1 MQVEG
6 PDTNFV
12 SDLALGSKKRRL
24 SKTSVQED
32 DHTNVVSEVNK
43 NKKKK
48 KAKPMTC
55 TLLKSVVE
63 KGIGIK
69 DVRDMTQYLLQAEN
83 NSPKWID
90 ICNRSSL
97 QKMIVLFIPGLQP
110 DDFENGKNTFNEIS
124 DDNFKY
130 IPGEIASTFHTFPV
144 MAPGSKMT
152 LFSPYNSF
160 INVGLSKME
169 KINKLKELQKKKKI
183 TINDLVLSE
192 QQLVANDYPLDS
204 GDTNFD
210 TDWVQTVDF
219 THGGSHIFALDCE
232 MCLSE
237 QGLVLTRISLVNFD
251 NEVIY
256 EELVKPDVPIV
267 DYLTRYSGITEEK
280 LTVGAK
286 KTLRE
291 VQKDLLKIISRSD
304 ILIGHS
310 LQNDLKV
317 MKLKHPLVVDTAII
331 YHHKAGDPFKPSLK
345 YLSET
350 FLNKSIQNG
359 EHDSVE
365 DARACL
371 ELTKL
376 KILNG
381 LAFGI
386 GINTENLFTKVHRF
400 EVKTVLL
407 NDMIIK
413 NHTEDDSKG
422 QLIRC
427 VEDDETWTH
436 IHENLNKDVKLIV
449 GRIKN
454 LERSRNYNKKPR
466 KETPSFDASMVL
478 HDIGQ
483 HLTQLYENAT
493 PGTMILIMSGT
504 GDTRPWNNL
513 STELEFIQDK
523 KERLDKRR
531 EREPEI
537 VEAIKLARGGVA
549 SFTVK

>member
-1 MQVEG
+1 MQVQG
-6 PDTNFV
+6 PDTNV
-12 SDLALGSKKRRL
+12 MSTVALGTKKRRL
-24 SKTSVQED
+24 SKASVQEE
-32 DHTNVVSEVNK
+32 SEQTDVKLEVKK

-48 KAKPMTC
+48 KEKPMTC
-55 TLLKSVVE
+55 ALQKTVVD
-63 KGIGIK
+63 KGIGVK

-90 ICNRSSL
+90 ISNRSSL
-97 QKMIVLFIPGLQP
+97 QKMVVLFIPGLQP
-110 DDFENGKNTFNEIS
+110 SDFGNGKSSFSEIS
-124 DDNFKY
+124 DDKFRY
-130 IPGEIASTFHTFPV
+130 IPEQIASKFHTFPV

-160 INVGLSKME
+160 INVGLSKLE

-192 QQLVANDYPLDS
+192 QQLVANDYPLTS
-204 GDTNFD
+204 GDSND
-210 TDWVQTVDF
+210 AGWVQTVEFAHD
-219 THGGSHIFALDCE
+219 GSHIFALDCE

-280 LTVGAK
+280 LATGAK
-286 KTLRE
+286 KSLPE
-291 VQKDLLKIISRSD
+291 VQQDLLKIISRSD

-317 MKLKHPLVVDTAII
+317 MKLKHSLIVDTAII

-345 YLSET
+345 YLSEA

-359 EHDSVE
+359 EHDSIE

-386 GINTENLFTKVHRF
+386 GINTENLFTKLHRF
-400 EVKTVLL
+400 EVKTMLL
-407 NDMIIK
+407 NDMIVK
-413 NHTEDDSKG
+413 DHSEDDSKG
-422 QLIRC
+422 CLIRC
-427 VEDDETWTH
+427 VEDNQTWTH

-449 GRIKN
+449 GRLKN

-466 KETPSFDASMVL
+466 KGDESLEEATVL
-478 HDIGQ
+478 RDIGE
-483 HLTQLYENAT
+483 HLTQLYEDSA
-493 PGTMILIMSGT
+493 PGTMILVMSGT

-513 STELEFIQDK
+513 STELDLIQDK

-537 VEAIKLARGGVA
+537 AEAIKLARDGVA

>member
-6 PDTNFV
+6 PDANFV
-12 SDLALGSKKRRL
+12 SGLTLGSKKRRL
-24 SKTSVQED
+24 SKASVQED
-32 DHTNVVSEVNK
+32 DHEDVLMEMKK

-55 TLLKSVVE
+55 TLQKTAVE
-63 KGIGIK
+63 KGIGVK

-97 QKMIVLFIPGLQP
+97 QKMIVLFIPGLLP
-110 DDFENGKNTFNEIS
+110 NDFENGKNAFNEIS

-130 IPGEIASTFHTFPV
+130 VPGEIASKFHTFPV
-144 MAPGSKMT
+144 VAPGSKMT

-160 INVGLSKME
+160 INVGLSKVE
-169 KINKLKELQKKKKI
+169 KMNRLKELQKKKKI

-192 QQLVANDYPLDS
+192 QQLVANDYPLDYE
-204 GDTNFD
+204 DAND
-210 TDWVQTVDF
+210 ADWVQTTEF
-219 THGGSHIFALDCE
+219 THDGSHIFALDCE

-280 LTVGAK
+280 LALGAK
-286 KTLRE
+286 KTLAE
-291 VQKDLLKIISRSD
+291 VQKDLLKLISRSD

-317 MKLKHPLVVDTAII
+317 MKLKHPLIVDTAII

-345 YLSET
+345 YLSEA

-386 GINTENLFTKVHRF
+386 GINTENLFTKLHRF
-400 EVKTVLL
+400 EVKTMLL
-407 NDMIIK
+407 NDMIIRD
-413 NHTEDDSKG
+413 HTEDDSKG

-427 VEDDETWTH
+427 VEDNETWTH

-449 GRIKN
+449 GRLKN

-466 KETPSFDASMVL
+466 KGTDSLDAFTVL
-478 HDIGQ
+478 QSIGQ
-483 HLTQLYENAT
+483 NLTQLYENAT
-493 PGTMILIMSGT
+493 PGTMILVMSGT

-523 KERLDKRR
+523 KERLEKRR
-531 EREPEI
+531 ERECEI
-537 VEAIKLARGGVA
+537 VEAIKMARDGVA
-549 SFTVK
+549 SFIVK

>member
-1 MQVEG
+1 MQAEA
-6 PDTNFV
+6 PDTNLV
-12 SDLALGSKKRRL
+12 SNVAVVSKKRRL
-24 SKTSVQED
+24 SKTSVQE
-32 DHTNVVSEVNK
+32 NENAEVK
-43 NKKKK
+43 LEVKKSKKKRK
-48 KAKPMTC
+48 ERPVTC
-55 TLLKSVVE
+55 TLQKAVVE
-63 KGIGIK
+63 KGTGVK

-90 ICNRSSL
+90 ISNRSSL
-97 QKMIVLFIPGLQP
+97 KKMVVLFIPGLQP
-110 DDFENGKNTFNEIS
+110 GDFENGKRAFNELS
-124 DDNFKY
+124 DDKFKY
-130 IPGEIASTFHTFPV
+130 FPEKVAANFHTFAV

-160 INVGLSKME
+160 INVGLSKLE

-204 GDTNFD
+204 EDKND
-210 TDWVQTVDF
+210 ADWVQTVDF
-219 THGGSHIFALDCE
+219 AHDGSHIFALDCE

-237 QGLVLTRISLVNFD
+237 QGLVLTRISIVNFD

-256 EELVKPDVPIV
+256 EELVMPDVPIV

-280 LTVGAK
+280 LATSAK
-286 KTLRE
+286 KTLSE
-291 VQKDLLKIISRSD
+291 VQQDLLGIISRSD

-317 MKLKHPLVVDTAII
+317 TKLKHPKIVDTAII

-386 GINTENLFTKVHRF
+386 GINTENLFSKLHRF
-400 EVKTVLL
+400 EVKTMLL
-407 NDMIIK
+407 NDMIVK
-413 NHTEDDSKG
+413 DHTEDDSKG
-422 QLIRC
+422 HLIRC
-427 VEDDETWTH
+427 VEDNETWTH
-436 IHENLNKDVKLIV
+436 VHKSLNGDIKLVV
-449 GRIKN
+449 GRLKN

-466 KETPSFDASMVL
+466 KGNDSLDASMVL
-478 HDIGQ
+478 QDIGQ
-483 HLTQLYENAT
+483 NLTQLYEEAT
-493 PGTMILIMSGT
+493 PGTMILVMSGT
-504 GDTRPWNNL
+504 GDTRPWNSL
-513 STELEFIQDK
+513 SSELELIQDK
-523 KERLDKRR
+523 KERLDKRH
-531 EREPEI
+531 EMEPEI
-537 VEAIKLARGGVA
+537 VEAIKLARDGVA
-549 SFTVK
+549 LFTVK

>member
-6 PDTNFV
+6 PDTNFGN
-12 SDLALGSKKRRL
+12 DLVLGSKKRRL
-24 SKTSVQED
+24 SKASVHGN
-32 DHTNVVSEVNK
+32 DHVDVELEVKK

-48 KAKPMTC
+48 KEKPIKC
-55 TLLKSVVE
+55 TLQKTIVE

-90 ICNRSSL
+90 ISNRSSL
-97 QKMIVLFIPGLQP
+97 QKMIVLFIAGLQP
-110 DDFENGKNTFNEIS
+110 SDFENGTNIFNEINDS
-124 DDNFKY
+124 KFKY
-130 IPGEIASTFHTFPV
+130 IPEEVAAKFHTFPV

-160 INVGLSKME
+160 INVGLSKLE

-183 TINDLVLSE
+183 TINDLILSE
-192 QQLVANDYPLDS
+192 QQLIANDYPLDS
-204 GDTNFD
+204 ADTNNAG
-210 TDWVQTVDF
+210 WVKTVEF
-219 THGGSHIFALDCE
+219 AHEGSHIFALDCE

-280 LTVGAK
+280 LAVGAK
-286 KTLRE
+286 KTLPE
-291 VQKDLLKIISRSD
+291 VQKDLLKIISSSD

-317 MKLKHPLVVDTAII
+317 MRLKHSLIVDTAII

-350 FLNKSIQNG
+350 FLNKIIQNG

-386 GINTENLFTKVHRF
+386 GINTENLFTKLHRF
-400 EVKTVLL
+400 EVKTMLL
-407 NDMIIK
+407 NDMIVK

-422 QLIRC
+422 HLIRC
-427 VEDDETWTH
+427 IEDDETWTH
-436 IHENLNKDVKLIV
+436 IHENLNKYFKLIV
-449 GRIKN
+449 GRLKN
-454 LERSRNYNKKPR
+454 LERSRNYIKKPR
-466 KETPSFDASMVL
+466 KSSDSLDASLVL
-478 HDIGQ
+478 QDIGQ
-483 HLTQLYENAT
+483 NITKLYENAT

-504 GDTRPWNNL
+504 GDTRPWNSL
-513 STELEFIQDK
+513 STELEIIQDK
-523 KERLDKRR
+523 KERFDKRR
-531 EREPEI
+531 EKEPEI
-537 VEAIKLARGGVA
+537 VKAIKLARDGVA